1 MEIINCIWRNRIKWV
16 EYVIFNLKWMLIPAL
31 LYLGWCL
38 GKLIFEYI
46 FYHTEEE
53 NIMDAL
59 QAIDVTM
66 IATLIVMIITGS
78 YHSFVSKAH
87 THDIDKISS
96 GFLKVKLSTSIMGV
110 ALIYLLKIFLAV
122 TIKPEQ
128 WILINKQ
135 LIIFGAMMLASITL
149 SLIDY
154 LHCKTESHK

>member
-1 MEIINCIWRNRIKWV
+1 MERICYLWRNRIKGV
-16 EYVIFNLKWMLIPAL
+16 EYIIFNLKWMLIPAL

-46 FYHTEEE
+46 FFHKEEE

-78 YHSFVSKAH
+78 YHSFVSKKH

-110 ALIYLLKIFLAV
+110 ALIYLLKIFLAASD
-122 TIKPEQ
+122 KPDQ
-128 WILINKQ
+128 WVLINKQ
-135 LIIFGAMMLASITL
+135 LVIFGAMMLASITL
-149 SLIDY
+149 SITNY
-154 LHCKTESHK
+154 LHHKSESH

>member
-1 MEIINCIWRNRIKWV
+1 METICYLWRNRIKGV
-16 EYVIFNLKWMLIPAL
+16 EYIIFNLKWLLIPAL

-78 YHSFVSKAH
+78 YHSFVSKKH

-110 ALIYLLKIFLAV
+110 ALIYLLKAFLAA
-122 TIKPEQ
+122 TDLTSQ
-128 WILINKQ
+128 WTLITKQ
-135 LIIFGAMMLASITL
+135 LTIFGAMMVASLTL
-149 SLIDY
+149 SFIDY
-154 LHCKTESHK
+154 LHCKSDTKH